1 MRIPLKFIK
10 PLSEVEKQTLEEVR
24 RNHPQFRVRNRA
36 QALLLNA
43 RAYPITQL
51 QDLFEVG
58 RDTISAWLNG
68 WESKGIVGIFDEA
81 RSGRPSIFTP
91 DEKSKFKVLVDEN
104 PHQLSESAARLQDE
118 TGKQAS
124 LFTYK
129 RFLKKQTMFGNAADT
144 R

>member
-129 RFLKKQTMFGNAADT
+129 RFLKKQAMFGNAADT